1 MPKEPNLKEIS
12 KLERYNQNERYYYY
26 TGYMGT
32 EYTIEIIYPA
42 TKEKHYHKYRDKLLN
57 VKLESPADYAKKNL
71 QKQLKY
77 NLWVTD
83 IL

>member
-1 MPKEPNLKEIS
+1 
-12 KLERYNQNERYYYY
+12 
-26 TGYMGT
+26 MGT